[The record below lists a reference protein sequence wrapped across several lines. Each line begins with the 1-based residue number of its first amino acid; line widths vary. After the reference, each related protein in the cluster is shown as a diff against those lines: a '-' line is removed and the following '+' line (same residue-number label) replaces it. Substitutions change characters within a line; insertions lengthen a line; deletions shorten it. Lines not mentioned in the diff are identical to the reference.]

1 MKKIVFVCNHL
12 FGGGAE
18 RVLVSLANYFVNKG
32 YIVTI
37 IVFDGKK
44 RYHIEKEITVIEIG
58 DSSSLLKQSKAIRKE
73 LISEHPD
80 IVIAFEYFVNLAT
93 IIAAR
98 GLNLKVIVSER
109 NDPARIGSGFGKDQI
124 RNYLYKHCDTVVC
137 QTPDAKAYFPKNVQ
151 THSVVIPNP
160 IKNDLPQPWYGERN
174 HLVVNFCRLN
184 EQKNL
189 KLLIDAFLAFLKH
202 FPDYKMVIYG
212 DGPEKDEI
220 IEYIKLFSMDDAV
233 TLLPNCADV
242 HERVIKSSMFVSSS
256 DYEGLS
262 NSMLEAMAIGLPT
275 ICTDCPC
282 GGARMI
288 IKNGENG
295 LIVPAG
301 DRVALTEAM
310 KKIAMDQQLSRHL
323 SREAQKI
330 RTELSL
336 DNIAER
342 WESLF

>member
-1 MKKIVFVCNHL
+1 
-12 FGGGAE
+12 
-18 RVLVSLANYFVNKG
+18 
-32 YIVTI
+32 
-37 IVFDGKK
+37 
-44 RYHIEKEITVIEIG
+44 
-58 DSSSLLKQSKAIRKE
+58 
-73 LISEHPD
+73 
-80 IVIAFEYFVNLAT
+80 
-93 IIAAR
+93 
-98 GLNLKVIVSER
+98 
-109 NDPARIGSGFGKDQI
+109 
-124 RNYLYKHCDTVVC
+124 
-137 QTPDAKAYFPKNVQ
+137 
-151 THSVVIPNP
+151 
-160 IKNDLPQPWYGERN
+160 
-174 HLVVNFCRLN
+174 
-184 EQKNL
+184 
-189 KLLIDAFLAFLKH
+189 
-202 FPDYKMVIYG
+202 
-212 DGPEKDEI
+212 
-220 IEYIKLFSMDDAV
+220 MDDAV